1 MLLKG
6 YRFFSFAR
14 NLSNKYGKKLV
25 DTASKTGLDAAK
37 ITTEEVV
44 HRTTEETKELI
55 GNKIV
60 EKKVKSKP
68 IPDVN
73 SGNVEEIAI
82 SEKRQEILNAL
93 RQVL

>member
-25 DTASKTGLDAAK
+25 DTALKTGLDAAK

-44 HRTTEETKELI
+44 HRTTEETRIDRK
-55 GNKIV
+55 
-60 EKKVKSKP
+60 
-68 IPDVN
+68 
-73 SGNVEEIAI
+73 
-82 SEKRQEILNAL
+82 
-93 RQVL
+93 

>member
-6 YRFFSFAR
+6 YRFLSFAR
-14 NLSNKYGKKLV
+14 NLSSNYGKKLV

-44 HRTTEETKELI
+44 HKTAEETGKFI

-60 EKKVKSKP
+60 EKNVKSKP
-68 IPDVN
+68 IPDAN
-73 SGNVEEIAI
+73 SGNVEEIVI
-82 SEKRQEILNAL
+82 SEKREEILNAL